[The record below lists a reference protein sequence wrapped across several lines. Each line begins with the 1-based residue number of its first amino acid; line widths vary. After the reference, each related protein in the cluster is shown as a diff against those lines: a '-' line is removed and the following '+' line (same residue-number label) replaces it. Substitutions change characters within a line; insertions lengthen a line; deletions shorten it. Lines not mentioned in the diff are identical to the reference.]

1 MNIYEAMASC
11 KEGNFITH
19 KGFKL
24 KESIHYHEGSLYY
37 EDGRDITNTLRL
49 LTSEEWYKDGWYVK
63 FTKDNVDMDKLKRLH
78 EISRGL
84 MLRCSSYE
92 ECIKGVRL

>member
-11 KEGNFITH
+11 REGNFVSH
-19 KGFKL
+19 KGFDN
-24 KESIHYHEGSLYY
+24 KESMHCYEGTFYY
-37 EDGRDITNTLRL
+37 EDGCNISNQLDWFTN
-49 LTSEEWYKDGWYVK
+49 EESLQDGWYVK
-63 FTKDNVDMDKLKRLH
+63 FTKDNVDVDKLKKLH
-78 EISRGL
+78 ANSRGL